1 MEFIPERM
9 IGHKLRMVHN
19 SIDKFFDRR
28 GNGETKKVPRGQV
41 MIIHYLMEHPDKEV
55 YQKDIEKFFS
65 ISGATATNMIKGLE
79 RAGLVERIA
88 NEHDAR
94 LKRLVLT
101 EKAIVREQKIR
112 KIIMELEEGMVRG
125 FTEEEITTYCRLT
138 DRVLQNLDDMN
149 HNISSKNNTKQT

>member
-28 GNGETKKVPRGQV
+28 GTEETKKIPRGQV
-41 MIIHYLMEHPDKEV
+41 MIIHYLMDHPDEAV
-55 YQKDIEKFFS
+55 YQKDIERFFS

-79 RAGLVERIA
+79 KAGLVERIA

-101 EKAIVREQKIR
+101 EKAIVREQRIR
-112 KIIMELEEGMVRG
+112 KIVMELEEGMVNG
-125 FTEEEITTYCRLT
+125 FTENEISTYCKLT
-138 DRVLQNLDDMN
+138 DRILQNLDDMN
-149 HNISSKNNTKQT
+149 HNISSKNDTKVK

>member
-28 GNGETKKVPRGQV
+28 GNGETQKVPRGQV
-41 MIIHYLMEHPDKEV
+41 MIIHYLMEHPDEEV

-88 NEHDAR
+88 NERDAR

-112 KIIMELEEGMVRG
+112 KIVMELEEGMVRG
-125 FTEEEITTYCRLT
+125 FTEEEISTYCRLT

>member
-28 GNGETKKVPRGQV
+28 GTEETKKIPRGQV
-41 MIIHYLMEHPDKEV
+41 MIIHYLMDHPDEAV
-55 YQKDIEKFFS
+55 YQKDIERFFS

-79 RAGLVERIA
+79 KAGLVERIA

-101 EKAIVREQKIR
+101 EKAIVREQRIR
-112 KIIMELEEGMVRG
+112 KIVMELEEGMVNG
-125 FTEEEITTYCRLT
+125 FTENEISTYCKLT
-138 DRVLQNLDDMN
+138 DRILQNLDDMN
-149 HNISSKNNTKQT
+149 HNISSKNNTKVK

>member
-28 GNGETKKVPRGQV
+28 GNGEDKKVPRGQV
-41 MIIHYLMEHPDKEV
+41 MIIHYLMEHPDEEV

>member
-41 MIIHYLMEHPDKEV
+41 MIIHYLMENPDEEV

-79 RAGLVERIA
+79 RSGLVERIA
-88 NEHDAR
+88 NERDAR

-125 FTEEEITTYCRLT
+125 FTEEEISTYCRLT

>member
-28 GNGETKKVPRGQV
+28 GNGEAKKVPRGQV
-41 MIIHYLMEHPDKEV
+41 MIIHYLMEHPDEEV

-112 KIIMELEEGMVRG
+112 EIVMELEEGMVRG
-125 FTEEEITTYCRLT
+125 FTEEEISIYCRLT

>member
-1 MEFIPERM
+1 
-9 IGHKLRMVHN
+9 
-19 SIDKFFDRR
+19 
-28 GNGETKKVPRGQV
+28 
-41 MIIHYLMEHPDKEV
+41 MIIHYLMEHPDEEV

>member
-28 GNGETKKVPRGQV
+28 GNGEDKKVPRGQV
-41 MIIHYLMEHPDKEV
+41 MIIHYLMEHPDEEV

-149 HNISSKNNTKQT
+149 HNISSKNNTKQN